1 MPECRL
7 PQKAKKRLPVALGCS
22 ITDEVYERLEKEIEK

>member
-1 MPECRL
+1 MK
-7 PQKAKKRLPVALGCS
+7 KAKKRLSVALGCK